1 MENDF
6 GNRKLISLSKK
17 HPNKLII
24 ADLYTSSLK
33 NKFKLLSERVKG
45 IVDVL
50 LVSETK
56 LDDASRK
63 DRFTVPR
70 LDLSKIWW
78 QYHSILLYVCE
89 DILSKLISSEK
100 FSTYIL
106 SAEIKL

>member
-1 MENDF
+1 MENNF
-6 GNRKLISLSKK
+6 GNRKLISIIKK

-33 NKFKLLSERVKG
+33 NKFELLSERVKG
-45 IVDVL
+45 IIDVL

-56 LDDASRK
+56 LYDTSRK
-63 DRFTVPR
+63 GQFTVPR

-89 DILSKLISSEK
+89 DKLSKLISSEK
-100 FSTYIL
+100 FPT
-106 SAEIKL
+106 